1 MADIDFPA
9 NPSLNAVYSINGKT
23 WIWDGSRW
31 RTNNILSYTGGGTG
45 YASYTT
51 GDLLVGAGNALT
63 KLPIGENNFQYLR
76 VDSVNSAFGITWISL
91 PLAGVGRSGLV
102 SYLDQTFD
110 GIKTFTSSIVGN
122 LSGTSTTSQN
132 VNVTTT
138 TAGGN
143 FYLTFTNQSSGSGL
157 ALTTSAIGIGFTV
170 NPAQNTLAAGTFIGN
185 LSGTAS
191 TTSFLKVTSTS
202 GTAFNVA
209 DRVTVYTANNFEG
222 LNINSNYSYAFSV
235 QDKSNNNRFIVDVS
249 NSQTIFTGNIA
260 DHEIRVYNRN
270 QSTYFGLKANSTGTQ
285 TYILPPGGPSTGS
298 SILQSDTSGNMIWVP
313 MTSGLS
319 NAITS
324 INSQTGPSITLQT
337 GTSGSDFGI
346 NSSTNTITFNL
357 PDASA
362 SNRGVVTTGSQT
374 IAGTK
379 TFSSAISGNL
389 SGTATTSQNVNT
401 AQFTNNNVH
410 YLTFTLQGNGAGAAL
425 STSGVSGKLTY
436 RPSDEQLSVTY
447 ITGTAFTATNLY
459 GTLTG
464 NVTGTATTSQNVN
477 TAQYTNNSV
486 HYLTFTLQGSGSG
499 AALSTSNTA
508 GKLTYRPADEQLSV
522 TYITGTAFTA
532 TNLYGTLTG
541 NVTGTATTSQN
552 VNTNVYTN
560 NGVHYLIFTL
570 QGSGSGAAL
579 STSNS
584 AGKLTYR
591 PADEQLSVT
600 YITGTAF
607 TATNLYGTLTGN
619 VTGTATT
626 SQNVN
631 TNVYTNNSVHYL
643 TFTLQG
649 SGAGAALSTSNSAGK
664 LTYRPAD
671 EQLSVTNLT
680 GTAFTAT
687 NFYGTHVGNV
697 TGNVTGTAT
706 TAQNINIT
714 TTTRSATHYLTFTES
729 SNGSGVALTTSTI
742 GIGFTVNP
750 SQNTLAAGTF
760 IGDLSGNGVT
770 ANNIKVSSTSGV
782 AFNIA
787 DRVTVYTANNFEGM
801 NINSNYSY
809 ALSVQDKSNNNR
821 FIVDVA
827 NNKTY
832 FSGNTASHELR
843 IYNQNQ
849 SSYTGFQAN
858 STGTITYILPPGKP
872 STGSSILQSDD
883 SGNMIW
889 VPMTTGGLSNAI
901 TSINSQT
908 GPAITLQVGS
918 SGSDFAVST
927 TTNTVTFN
935 LPDAGAS
942 NRGVITTG
950 SQTIAGTKTFS
961 SSILGNLSGTSTTS
975 ENVNVNTTTRSVDHY
990 LLFTNSS
997 SGSGVALTTSTVGS
1011 GLTYN
1016 PATNTLNALFFTG
1029 TATSSRNVHTAQY
1042 TNNSVHYLIFTLQG
1056 SGAGAAL
1063 STSGTAGKLTYRP
1076 ADEQLSVTNITG
1088 TAFTATNFYGALTGN
1103 VTGTAT
1109 TSQNINVNTTT
1120 INQNHYLVFSN
1131 RSSGSGVALT
1141 ASTIGIGFTVN
1152 PAENTLSAG
1161 LFAGNISGT
1170 GATFANATFTDATE
1184 ATNQT
1189 TGSVTF
1195 AGGIAVNKKVFAQ
1208 SVETNGNMIVAGNF
1222 QAYGS
1227 IIQLGNSGSADTVG
1241 FISKIQSVMLPKNNN
1256 SYDIGLNDG
1265 SHAWKNA
1272 AFAGHGTFD
1281 NLYGTTSANLTGVE
1295 FSGGD
1300 VLIKNAKSLK
1310 IYETTNTY
1318 NTSFKA
1324 NSSLASNTDYTL
1336 PVAKPG
1342 TGSSILQSDT
1352 SGNMIWVK
1360 AASNK
1365 ATYVLSFGAGFTP
1378 TTGLDSVSIAIPY
1391 ANDGSTS
1398 LTYTI
1403 KRVEVRTETE
1413 PGASTLAFYFERHT
1427 TGNVIWASA
1436 NTIKG
1441 AASANFSVAQNNYS
1455 NSFTT
1460 ITSSSGNNGEVQ
1472 SGNYLRVNFAS
1483 VGTAANVSI
1492 SIMIQEN

>member
-1 MADIDFPA
+1 M
-9 NPSLNAVYSINGKT
+9 
-23 WIWDGSRW
+23 
-31 RTNNILSYTGGGTG
+31 
-45 YASYTT
+45 
-51 GDLLVGAGNALT
+51 
-63 KLPIGENNFQYLR
+63 
-76 VDSVNSAFGITWISL
+76 
-91 PLAGVGRSGLV
+91 
-102 SYLDQTFD
+102 
-110 GIKTFTSSIVGN
+110 
-122 LSGTSTTSQN
+122 
-132 VNVTTT
+132 
-138 TAGGN
+138 
-143 FYLTFTNQSSGSGL
+143 
-157 ALTTSAIGIGFTV
+157 
-170 NPAQNTLAAGTFIGN
+170 
-185 LSGTAS
+185 
-191 TTSFLKVTSTS
+191 
-202 GTAFNVA
+202 
-209 DRVTVYTANNFEG
+209 
-222 LNINSNYSYAFSV
+222 
-235 QDKSNNNRFIVDVS
+235 
-249 NSQTIFTGNIA
+249 
-260 DHEIRVYNRN
+260 
-270 QSTYFGLKANSTGTQ
+270 
-285 TYILPPGGPSTGS
+285 
-298 SILQSDTSGNMIWVP
+298 
-313 MTSGLS
+313 
-319 NAITS
+319 
-324 INSQTGPSITLQT
+324 
-337 GTSGSDFGI
+337 
-346 NSSTNTITFNL
+346 
-357 PDASA
+357 
-362 SNRGVVTTGSQT
+362 
-374 IAGTK
+374 
-379 TFSSAISGNL
+379 
-389 SGTATTSQNVNT
+389 
-401 AQFTNNNVH
+401 
-410 YLTFTLQGNGAGAAL
+410 
-425 STSGVSGKLTY
+425 
-436 RPSDEQLSVTY
+436 
-447 ITGTAFTATNLY
+447 
-459 GTLTG
+459 
-464 NVTGTATTSQNVN
+464 
-477 TAQYTNNSV
+477 
-486 HYLTFTLQGSGSG
+486 
-499 AALSTSNTA
+499 
-508 GKLTYRPADEQLSV
+508 
-522 TYITGTAFTA
+522 
-532 TNLYGTLTG
+532 
-541 NVTGTATTSQN
+541 
-552 VNTNVYTN
+552 
-560 NGVHYLIFTL
+560 
-570 QGSGSGAAL
+570 
-579 STSNS
+579 
-584 AGKLTYR
+584 
-591 PADEQLSVT
+591 
-600 YITGTAF
+600 
-607 TATNLYGTLTGN
+607 
-619 VTGTATT
+619 
-626 SQNVN
+626 
-631 TNVYTNNSVHYL
+631 
-643 TFTLQG
+643 
-649 SGAGAALSTSNSAGK
+649 
-664 LTYRPAD
+664 
-671 EQLSVTNLT
+671 
-680 GTAFTAT
+680 
-687 NFYGTHVGNV
+687 
-697 TGNVTGTAT
+697 
-706 TAQNINIT
+706 
-714 TTTRSATHYLTFTES
+714 
-729 SNGSGVALTTSTI
+729 
-742 GIGFTVNP
+742 
-750 SQNTLAAGTF
+750 
-760 IGDLSGNGVT
+760 SGNGVT

-889 VPMTTGGLSNAI
+889 VPMTTGGLTNAI

-1042 TNNSVHYLIFTLQG
+1042 TNNSVHYLTFTLQA

-1063 STSGTAGKLTYRP
+1063 STSNVAGKLTYRP

-1109 TSQNINVNTTT
+1109 TSQNINLNTTT

-1141 ASTIGIGFTVN
+1141 ASTVGIGFTVN

-1195 AGGIAVNKKVFAQ
+1195 AGGIAVNKKVFSQAI
-1208 SVETNGNMIVAGNF
+1208 ETNGNAIINGNF
-1222 QAYGS
+1222 QAFGS
-1227 IIQLGNSGSADTVG
+1227 IIQLGNAGLADTVG
-1241 FISKIQSVMLPKNNN
+1241 FICRIQSMMIPQANNAF
-1256 SYDIGLNDG
+1256 DIGLNDG
-1265 SHAWKNA
+1265 TYGWRNA
-1272 AFAGHGTFD
+1272 AFAGHGTFV

-1324 NSSLASNTDYTL
+1324 NSSLAANTDYTL

-1427 TGNVIWASA
+1427 TGNVTWASA